1 MQQIEVAVEI
11 AVDPSVVWTAAADLE
26 SHAEW
31 MADAR
36 SVEVEGPVRR
46 GVGTR
51 LRVVTQLG
59 PFRTLDLIEVTDWEE
74 GSRIGV
80 RHRGL
85 VRGEGSFG
93 LARVPG
99 GTRFVWTERLAFP
112 WYLGGSLTAWLAA
125 PVLRWVWRRNLR
137 NLKQR
142 LEGSAPGTGPG
153 PSH

>member
-1 MQQIEVAVEI
+1 MQKIEVAVEI
-11 AVDPSVVWTAAADLE
+11 AVDPAVVWTAAADLE

-85 VRGEGSFG
+85 VRGEGSFR
-93 LARVPG
+93 LAPTPG
-99 GTRFVWTERLAFP
+99 GTRFTWTERLAFP
-112 WYLGGSLTAWLAA
+112 WYLGGQVTAWLAA
-125 PVLRWVWRRNLR
+125 PMLRWVWRRNLR

-142 LEGSAPGTGPG
+142 LEASTTGTTSGS
-153 PSH
+153 SN